1 MQSKMQESSHRV
13 GVAFAT
19 VVVLMGMV
27 IAMADMAG
35 GARPWEMVQVAGYTL
50 GLAVLCYVVV
60 RLVGWA
66 FAEAML
72 TTREQQ
78 ARNSLSR

>member
-1 MQSKMQESSHRV
+1 MQSKMQDSAHRL
-13 GVAFAT
+13 GVTFAT
-19 VVVLMGMV
+19 VVVLVGMAISV
-27 IAMADMAG
+27 SDMLN
-35 GARPWEMVQVAGYTL
+35 GARPTEMVQLAGYTL
-50 GLAVLCYVVV
+50 GIATFCYIVV

-78 ARNSLSR
+78 ARKSLSR